1 MKLIAFMVLI
11 NIIAIIHELGH
22 YFAARFTGTTVKKF
36 SIGLGRKLFSWNRN
50 GTEFCL
56 SLIPI
61 GGYIKMAGDDD
72 TVPAKPTD
80 PEGYFVRKTL
90 LQRTSIIAAGP
101 LFNFLLGFC
110 LIIALFTF
118 FGEPYVETVTITL
131 DQGSV
136 GNSESAAAPVKDMR
150 FRELNFQYA
159 VLQAVLKSV
168 GIAYHCLVAFSAL
181 VTGNLGE
188 SLVGPVKMISYTGK
202 AANFGV
208 VPFLLL
214 LGFFSIN
221 MAFLNLLPIPGL
233 DGGYL
238 LFYAYEAAFRK
249 KPNPVTIGW
258 FKRIGM
264 GVLLGLMGYVVS
276 TEFLEYI
283 VKLFA

>member
-136 GNSESAAAPVKDMR
+136 GNSESAAAPVKDMSPS
-150 FRELNFQYA
+150 ELQSRMNA
-159 VLQAVLKSV
+159 GERL
-168 GIAYHCLVAFSAL
+168 LVVDTRPEPDRSAQPL
-181 VTGNLGE
+181 E
-188 SLVGPVKMISYTGK
+188 F
-202 AANFGV
+202 AR
-208 VPFLLL
+208 
-214 LGFFSIN
+214 
-221 MAFLNLLPIPGL
+221 GL
-233 DGGYL
+233 DAELMAELKEADRMMPLVFVCAHGISSRAVAEHYRKQGFTQVYNLEGG
-238 LFYAYEAAFRK
+238 ATA
-249 KPNPVTIGW
+249 I
-258 FKRIGM
+258 
-264 GVLLGLMGYVVS
+264 LG
-276 TEFLEYI
+276 T
-283 VKLFA
+283 A